1 MNQKNECDIDAL
13 LQNSWLQV
21 ISLRHGPKIKEGEG
35 LQLWQRGVAEVEKVQ
50 QALKEA
56 GYRAKHCE
64 DILYA
69 QCALIDEVV
78 KGRGEQDDAYVQ
90 WLHMPLQGH
99 FLGTVDAGDMLCDR
113 MREVLREPAAE
124 SVVVTCFQR
133 VMLLGFLGG
142 YRSLDDPQREK
153 LVAALN
159 AQVSSLSGTQAQTVL
174 AHSKAGVGFSGWLS
188 SWPWRIGFSTLLL
201 ATVWWG
207 LNHWLSS
214 LVTSLL
220 PGAVQ

>member
-1 MNQKNECDIDAL
+1 M
-13 LQNSWLQV
+13 
-21 ISLRHGPKIKEGEG
+21 
-35 LQLWQRGVAEVEKVQ
+35 
-50 QALKEA
+50 
-56 GYRAKHCE
+56 
-64 DILYA
+64 
-69 QCALIDEVV
+69 IDEVV

-142 YRSLDDPQREK
+142 YRSLNDPQREK

-159 AQVSSLSGTQAQTVL
+159 AQVSPLSEAQAPTVL
-174 AHSKAGVGFSGWLS
+174 AESKGEQASMAGCPAGHCVLAYPRCYWPASG
-188 SWPWRIGFSTLLL
+188 
-201 ATVWWG
+201 
-207 LNHWLSS
+207 
-214 LVTSLL
+214 
-220 PGAVQ
+220 GALTTG